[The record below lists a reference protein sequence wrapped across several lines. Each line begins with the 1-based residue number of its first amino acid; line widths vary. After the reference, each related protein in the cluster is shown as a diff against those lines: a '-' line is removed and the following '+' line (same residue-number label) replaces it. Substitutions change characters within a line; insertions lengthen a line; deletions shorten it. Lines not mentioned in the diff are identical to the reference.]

1 MKKMKYILL
10 VTVCM
15 TLLMTGCATTTQKS
29 AATNTPIAT
38 TEPASTTESTTDAS
52 EPTDGCT
59 IYIISAACSALQSTE
74 QNCLSL

>member
-1 MKKMKYILL
+1 MKKMKCILL

-38 TEPASTTESTTDAS
+38 TEPTTDAS
-52 EPTDGCT
+52 EPADGRT
-59 IYIISAACSALQSTE
+59 IYIISAACSALRSTE
-74 QNCLSL
+74 QNSLSL